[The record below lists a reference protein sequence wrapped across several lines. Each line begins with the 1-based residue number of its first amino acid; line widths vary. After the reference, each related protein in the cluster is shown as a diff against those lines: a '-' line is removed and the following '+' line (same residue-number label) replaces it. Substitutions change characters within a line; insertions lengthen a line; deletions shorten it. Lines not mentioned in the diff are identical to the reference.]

1 MTLSV
6 AECRLYEPQKLA
18 EIALESDDNL
28 TKTLGEYVLKT
39 SGIEMQVGE
48 VKCAIQEIQETMN
61 EKLKDILW
69 CLEGESSDDVEEL
82 FEEIQEKLDETL
94 NYLAALEE
102 SY

>member
-1 MTLSV
+1 MTLSI

-48 VKCAIQEIQETMN
+48 VECALQELQNTMN
-61 EKLKDILW
+61 EELKYI
-69 CLEGESSDDVEEL
+69 SSDEVEEN
-82 FEEIQEKLDETL
+82 FEAIQEKLDEIL
-94 NYLAALEE
+94 NYLATLDE